1 MTRVPAGAAQG
12 SQPERSHFVHPRR
25 LANDFGAFTR
35 IFADILKV
43 KNDSALVAQNQ
54 LTHGGTMLRYKLD
67 DLASKAARAP
77 GRDP

>member
-1 MTRVPAGAAQG
+1 MQRKVASLNGPILCI
-12 SQPERSHFVHPRR
+12 PRR

-54 LTHGGTMLRYKLD
+54 LTHGGTMLR
-67 DLASKAARAP
+67 
-77 GRDP
+77 